1 LIEKI
6 KEINPDIIHL
16 HNLHGYYLNIID
28 LFKYLLI
35 ARKPVVWTL
44 HDCWPMTG
52 HCTFFDYIK
61 CEKWMFLCS
70 QCPQKKKYPASYFF
84 DRSKRNYIL
93 KKELFTS
100 IENMTIVPVSNW
112 LSNIVKQSYLS
123 KYQIKV
129 INNGVDTA
137 FFGGFRNTLVRNKFN
152 FDNKFIILGVA
163 NIWDARKGLWDFVEL
178 SKLIDSNCLIVLVGL
193 NSKEIRNLPVNIIG
207 IARTENKK
215 ELAELYACAD
225 VFINPT
231 YEDNFPT
238 TNLEALASGTP
249 VITYKT
255 GGSVEAVSPDTG
267 YVVEKGNIAQLMETI
282 NICQAF
288 GKGKFS
294 AACMERAD
302 KLYKK
307 NDRYKDYLNLYSQM
321 LKQEITLNK

>member
-1 LIEKI
+1 
-6 KEINPDIIHL
+6 
-16 HNLHGYYLNIID
+16 
-28 LFKYLLI
+28 
-35 ARKPVVWTL
+35 
-44 HDCWPMTG
+44 
-52 HCTFFDYIK
+52 
-61 CEKWMFLCS
+61 
-70 QCPQKKKYPASYFF
+70 
-84 DRSKRNYIL
+84 
-93 KKELFTS
+93 
-100 IENMTIVPVSNW
+100 
-112 LSNIVKQSYLS
+112 
-123 KYQIKV
+123 
-129 INNGVDTA
+129 
-137 FFGGFRNTLVRNKFN
+137 LVRNKFN